1 MSELPSRS
9 DTSKTTTEVKTA
21 AQTSIKPLYALFPFI
36 KPYRAQLLLALL
48 FLLVS
53 AGAALVLPR
62 AVGKMIDHGFSAADA
77 AFIDQY
83 FIVLFGVAAVLAMAS
98 AARFY
103 FVTRL
108 GERVIADLRRGVYAH
123 VLKQEQAFFE
133 TTKSGE
139 LLSRLTTD
147 TELVQTLIGSG
158 ISVALRH
165 VLMLIG
171 SIILLVLASPRLSL
185 LIVIGIPLVVAPIFL
200 IGRRVQKLSRESQ
213 DRIAATSGVAGEALN
228 AVHTVQAFAR
238 EEYEAQR
245 YSSAVEALFVAAKQR
260 IRARASLIGV
270 VILVVFGAITAV
282 IWAGAKSVLAGTMTG
297 GELTQFV
304 LYAVVAAGATGALT
318 EVWGDVQRAAGS
330 MGRISELLKR
340 VPAIDDPEIPST
352 SLPKLRG
359 NVEFANVRFHYPSR
373 LDSAAIEGLDL
384 KVNQGETV
392 ALVGRSGAGKS
403 TLFQLLLRFYE
414 PQSGTITIQGTNINV
429 MPLGVLRGSIAL
441 VPQDP
446 VIFAGTIASNI
457 AYGRLNATAAEIQS
471 AAEMAEAMEFI
482 QKLPNGLETE
492 VGERGVRLSGGQQQ
506 RIAIARAILKDAP
519 ILLLDEATSALDAQ
533 SERAVQIALAR
544 LMKGRTTLVIAH
556 RLATVVNADRIIVL
570 DQGRVIDQGKHA
582 ELIVREGLYAEL
594 ARLQFADAH

>member
-1 MSELPSRS
+1 MSSSPISTLAVDANAKPNSQ
-9 DTSKTTTEVKTA
+9 V
-21 AQTSIKPLYALFPFI
+21 SIKPLFALLPFVR
-36 KPYRAQLLLALL
+36 PYRAQLIWALL

-53 AGAALVLPR
+53 AAAALVLPR

-83 FIVLFGVAAVLAMAS
+83 FIALFGVAATLAMAS

-103 FVTRL
+103 FVSRL
-108 GERVIADLRRGVYAH
+108 GERVIADVRRGVYAH
-123 VLKQEQAFFE
+123 LLQQEQSFFE

-158 ISVALRH
+158 VSVALRH
-165 VLMLIG
+165 LLMLIG
-171 SIILLVLASPRLSL
+171 SVILLVLASPRLSL
-185 LIVIGIPLVVAPIFL
+185 LIVIGIPLVVAPIFV
-200 IGRRVQKLSRESQ
+200 IGKRVQKLSRESQ
-213 DRIAATSGVAGEALN
+213 DKIAATSGMAGEALN

-238 EEYEAQR
+238 EDYEANR
-245 YSSAVEALFVAAKQR
+245 YAESVETLFKAAIRR
-260 IRARASLIGV
+260 IRARASLIGI

-282 IWAGAKSVLAGTMTG
+282 IWAGAKSVLAGSMTG

-318 EVWGDVQRAAGS
+318 EVWGDVQRAAGA
-330 MGRISELLKR
+330 MGRISELLAR
-340 VPAIDDPEIPST
+340 MPAIADPAVPNT
-352 SLPKLRG
+352 LLPKLRG
-359 NVEFANVRFHYPSR
+359 NVEFSNIRFHYPSR
-373 LDSAAIEGLDL
+373 PDHAALDQLNL
-384 KVNQGETV
+384 KIAQGETV

-414 PQSGTITIQGTNINV
+414 PQSGVVKIQGIDIQS
-429 MPLGVLRGSIAL
+429 MPLHVLRSSVAL

-446 VIFAGTIASNI
+446 VIFAGTIADNI
-457 AYGRLNATAAEIQS
+457 AYGRLGASETEIKN

-482 QKLPNGLETE
+482 QKLPNGLHTE

-506 RIAIARAILKDAP
+506 RLVIARAILKDAP
-519 ILLLDEATSALDAQ
+519 ILLLDEATSALDSQ
-533 SERAVQIALAR
+533 SERAVQIALER

-556 RLATVVNADRIIVL
+556 RLATVINADRIVVL
-570 DQGRVIDQGKHA
+570 DQGQIKDQGTHA
-582 ELIVREGLYAEL
+582 ELSAREGLYSEL
-594 ARLQFADAH
+594 ARLQFTDAR

>member
-1 MSELPSRS
+1 MSTVSTPTPTGNSQLNP
-9 DTSKTTTEVKTA
+9 A
-21 AQTSIKPLYALFPFI
+21 PQTSVKPLLALLPFVR
-36 KPYRAQLLLALL
+36 PYRAQLLWALL

-83 FIVLFGVAAVLAMAS
+83 FIALFVVAAVLALAS

-103 FVTRL
+103 FVSRL
-108 GERVIADLRRGVYAH
+108 GERVIADVRRAVYAH
-123 VLKQEQAFFE
+123 ILKQEQSFFE
-133 TTKSGE
+133 VTKSGE

-158 ISVALRH
+158 VSVALRH

-185 LIVIGIPLVVAPIFL
+185 LIVIGIPLVVAPIFI
-200 IGRRVQKLSRESQ
+200 IGKRVQKLSRESQ
-213 DRIAATSGVAGEALN
+213 DKIAATSGMAGEALN

-238 EEYEAQR
+238 EDYEAKR
-245 YSSAVEALFVAAKQR
+245 YADSVELLFKSAINR
-260 IRARASLIGV
+260 IRARASLIGI

-282 IWAGAKSVLAGTMTG
+282 IWAGAKSVLAGSMTG

-318 EVWGDVQRAAGS
+318 EVWGDVQRAAGA
-330 MGRISELLKR
+330 MGRICELLAR
-340 VPAIDDPEIPST
+340 VPAIADPDIPNT
-352 SLPKLRG
+352 LLPKLRG
-359 NVEFANVRFHYPSR
+359 NVEFCGVQFHYPSR
-373 LDSAAIEGLDL
+373 PNQAALDRLDL
-384 KVNQGETV
+384 KVTQGETV

-403 TLFQLLLRFYE
+403 TLFQLLLRFYQ
-414 PQSGTITIQGTNINV
+414 PQSGVVKIQGMDIQS
-429 MPLGVLRGSIAL
+429 MPLSVLRSSVAL

-446 VIFAGTIASNI
+446 VIFAGTIADNI
-457 AYGRLNATAAEIQS
+457 AYGRIGASETDIKNAAD
-471 AAEMAEAMEFI
+471 MAEALEFI
-482 QKLPNGLETE
+482 EQLPNGMLTE
-492 VGERGVRLSGGQQQ
+492 VGERGMRLSGGQQQ
-506 RIAIARAILKDAP
+506 RIVIARAILKDAP

-533 SERAVQIALAR
+533 SERAVQIALER

-556 RLATVVNADRIIVL
+556 RLATVISADRIVVL
-570 DQGRVIDQGKHA
+570 DQGQITDQGTHT
-582 ELIVREGLYAEL
+582 ELIARDGLYAEL
-594 ARLQFADAH
+594 ARLQFSDAR